1 MYKVY
6 LEHRWV
12 LCLDVGPIPNK
23 SHICICKYLKAW
35 KKIQN
40 PKHFWSLALQEVI
53 TQPMLISYKDKRN
66 VSIISIAKGTSGK
79 IMTSYNIV

>member
-1 MYKVY
+1 MWVPSPTNLIYVY
-6 LEHRWV
+6 VNISKLE
-12 LCLDVGPIPNK
+12 
-23 SHICICKYLKAW
+23 